1 MENMY
6 WLSSAPVQMPQ
17 AIMPQAIKCNR
28 LFTIAKI
35 SMAWRPRKGIYGHRF
50 ASEHTDRLPTTRT
63 YDVESC
69 MPPHNVQGLNI
80 TRGSKPWVMF
90 QGNEM
95 KKIGLPV
102 VQNRRLQHT

>member
-1 MENMY
+1 
-6 WLSSAPVQMPQ
+6 MPQ
-17 AIMPQAIKCNR
+17 AITLQAIKCKR

-35 SMAWRPRKGIYGHRF
+35 SMAWRPREGIYGQRF
-50 ASEHTDRLPTTRT
+50 ASEHTDRLPTTGT

-69 MPPHNVQGLNI
+69 MPPHSVQMLNT

-95 KKIGLPV
+95 DKSVLPV
-102 VQNRRLQHT
+102 VQNRTLQHI